1 MGRRVLV
8 TGLGSFWGGRV
19 AQALEND
26 PTVDVIVGLDTIEP
40 SIELERTEFV
50 RADENY
56 SILARIV
63 HAARIDTLLHTVL
76 HVDST
81 RATQRTVHET
91 NVIGTLN
98 ILAAATAPGSP
109 VRSIIVKSSTLVYG
123 SNPQDPAWFTEDMRR
138 SAPPRT
144 SVERSLVEIE
154 GYLRDFANDY
164 PDLSVTVLRFSNVL
178 GPDIT
183 TPLSHALE
191 LPFVPFIFGY
201 DPRVQ
206 FVHENDVVRSI
217 LFVLDRDLRGVF
229 NVAGEGVLPWSEVA
243 RLCHKRMLPIPPVGT
258 GAATRALKLVRAV
271 DIPNESLELLRFG
284 RGVDTRRLRRLGFQY
299 EFTTLGAVEDFW
311 RAVRLRQTVGEVQPA
326 YRYERDVET
335 FFRHSPAVVR
345 DPE

>member
-19 AQALEND
+19 ALALEND
-26 PTVDVIVGLDTIEP
+26 PTVDVIVGLDTVEP

-63 HAARIDTLLHTVL
+63 HAARIDTVLHTFL

-81 RATQRTVHET
+81 RANQRTVHET

-98 ILAAATAPGSP
+98 LLAAATAAGST
-109 VRSIIVKSSTLVYG
+109 VRSVIVKSSTLVYG

-138 SAPPRT
+138 STPPRT
-144 SVERSLVEIE
+144 AVERSLVEVE

-164 PDLSVTVLRFSNVL
+164 PELSVTVLRFSNVL

-183 TPLSHALE
+183 TPFGQALE
-191 LPFVPFIFGY
+191 LPLVPTIFGY
-201 DPRVQ
+201 DPHLQ

-217 LFVLDRDLRGVF
+217 LFVLDRDVRGVF

-243 RLCHKRMLPIPPVGT
+243 RLCGKRLLPLPPVGT
-258 GAATRALKLVRAV
+258 GSATRLLKVIRALDL
-271 DIPNESLELLRFG
+271 PGESLELLRYG
-284 RGVDTRRLRRLGFQY
+284 RGVDTGRLRRLGFQY
-299 EFTTLGAVEDFW
+299 EFSTVGAIEDYW
-311 RAVRLRQTVGEVQPA
+311 RSVRLRQTVGEIRRA

-345 DPE
+345 DE